1 MDFNG
6 FLMSGELAVAE
17 INRGRISVLDQAR
30 IPLSLATHDDLDGW
44 IEGRAIDR
52 HRTNSRIL
60 KKVLRLTD
68 SSDAAAVLRAH
79 AATITDNYWLKS
91 AEEPS
96 LTYDAIRFSEDTF
109 AEIALTGRFSSY
121 SKEYGDDQIRR
132 GSPELTNIGSYEKC
146 WRIIDGSWWLF
157 KSESAEE
164 RFSELLIAALGKRLG
179 FSMAEYL
186 PDGKYVKSRDFTEGR
201 YNFEPAKAIVGEEED
216 YAFNYDRL
224 TALDPSLG
232 KQYLDILFM
241 DGLCYNMDRHTE
253 NYGILRERDTGKLV
267 CMAPNFDNNI
277 ALISRGYGSD
287 PSHTN
292 TLLIT
297 MFEDLLKQKSIFYR
311 MPELDRTTLDDLI
324 RSTLPDEKID
334 RGYVAE
340 MLRSRWQIMEQRM
353 AGLDQPERRGMEQQM
368 L

>member
-6 FLMSGELAVAE
+6 YLMSGELAVAE
-17 INRGRISVLDQAR
+17 IRRGRITPLDLAR
-30 IPLSLATHDDLDGW
+30 MPLYLATYDDLDGW

-91 AEEPS
+91 AEESS
-96 LTYDAIRFSEDTF
+96 LTYADIRFSEDTF

-121 SKEYGDDQIRR
+121 SKDYSDEQIRH

-146 WRIIDGSWWLF
+146 WRILDRSWWLF

-164 RFSELLIAALGKRLG
+164 RFSELLISALGARLG
-179 FSMAEYL
+179 FPMAEYL
-186 PDGKYVKSRDFTEGR
+186 PDGDFVKTRDFTEGR
-201 YNFEPAKAIVGEEED
+201 YNFEPAKAIVGDNEE

-224 TALDPSLG
+224 TALEPSLG

-253 NYGILRERDTGKLV
+253 NYGILRERDTGRIV
-267 CMAPNFDNNI
+267 RMAPNFDNNI
-277 ALISRGYGSD
+277 ALISRGYGGE
-287 PSHTN
+287 PSRTN
-292 TLLIT
+292 TLLIS
-297 MFEDLLKQKSIFYR
+297 MFEDLLKQKGISYQI
-311 MPELDRTTLDDLI
+311 PKLDKATLDDLI
-324 RSTLPDEKID
+324 RSTLPDEDID
-334 RGYVAE
+334 REYVAL
-340 MLRSRWQIMEQRM
+340 MLQSRWQIMAQSI
-353 AGLDQPERRGMEQQM
+353 G
-368 L
+368 

>member
-6 FLMSGELAVAE
+6 YLMSGEAAVAE
-17 INRGRISVLDQAR
+17 IKRGRITPVDPAR
-30 IPLSLATHDDLDGW
+30 MPLYLAAHDDLDSW

-91 AEEPS
+91 ADEPS
-96 LTYDAIRFSEDTF
+96 LTYDAIRFTEDTF

-121 SKEYGDDQIRR
+121 SKEYSDDQLRR

-146 WRIIDGSWWLF
+146 WRLIDGKWWLF
-157 KSESAEE
+157 KNERAEE
-164 RFSELLIAALGKRLG
+164 RFSELLIASLGEKLG
-179 FSMAEYL
+179 FPMATYL
-186 PDGKYVKSRDFTEGR
+186 PDGDFVKTRDFTEGR
-201 YNFEPAKAIVGEEED
+201 YNFEPAKAIVDDEED

-253 NYGILRERDTGKLV
+253 NYGILRERDTGKIV

-287 PSHTN
+287 PSRTN

-297 MFEDLLKQKSIFYR
+297 MFEELLKQKGVSYQ
-311 MPELDRTTLDDLI
+311 MPELDRAALDNLI
-324 RSTLPDEKID
+324 RSTLPDEDID
-334 RGYVAE
+334 RDYVTE

-353 AGLDQPERRGMEQQM
+353 AELGQAERHSMVQQM
-368 L
+368 F